1 MKEEEEK
8 NNEYQNL
15 EVSNPELFSKSI
27 GKSTVDQIEDEEKEK
42 KNGCQF
48 PSAYTILL
56 TIELVVFILT
66 FIIPKGQFY
75 KIEYDEDKDI
85 FTVKFQNGSI
95 IEKPAEQYTLDDYN
109 IKIPI
114 ESFKKGY
121 IKKPLSIPDTYERI
135 EGETTD
141 FFNLLL
147 YPIEGIIDS
156 ADIAIFL
163 YILGGIINILLEM
176 NALNAGIGAL
186 ARITKGKEF
195 LLIIL
200 VFVIISL
207 CGSLFG
213 SLEEML
219 PFYPILMPI
228 FLKNNIDPMLAATP
242 IYLGAILGNLFST
255 LNAFTVVIG
264 SYSAGIPFINGVAFR
279 IIALVLGDLISVFYM
294 LYYHKKVRADEKKSV
309 VYDIKNRVIK
319 LFLKEENDK
328 NKKDDENI
336 SNNNEEKPLI
346 KKENEE
352 KLINDEQEENQANK
366 FTLVQKI
373 GLISFLIG
381 FTLMIVGV
389 MAFDWWFEHMAA
401 LFLGFSILLVIL
413 LRKGEAKGIEVFIKG
428 ASDFVG
434 VSMIIG
440 LARGINIT
448 LDEGKIA
455 DTILDSLSSS
465 IGGLNKILF
474 ALVMLIIFMILGIF
488 ISSSSG
494 LAILAVP
501 IFSPLADEVNCKRK
515 IVINTFMYGQNFS
528 CLITPTGIVLI
539 ALQMAGIPYNYWIKF
554 IWPFMAIMFVYLV
567 LLIITDVLVES

>member
-176 NALNAGIGAL
+176 NQ
-186 ARITKGKEF
+186 KEKN
-195 LLIIL
+195 
-200 VFVIISL
+200 
-207 CGSLFG
+207 
-213 SLEEML
+213 
-219 PFYPILMPI
+219 FY
-228 FLKNNIDPMLAATP
+228 
-242 IYLGAILGNLFST
+242 
-255 LNAFTVVIG
+255 
-264 SYSAGIPFINGVAFR
+264 
-279 IIALVLGDLISVFYM
+279 
-294 LYYHKKVRADEKKSV
+294 
-309 VYDIKNRVIK
+309 
-319 LFLKEENDK
+319 
-328 NKKDDENI
+328 
-336 SNNNEEKPLI
+336 
-346 KKENEE
+346 
-352 KLINDEQEENQANK
+352 
-366 FTLVQKI
+366 
-373 GLISFLIG
+373 
-381 FTLMIVGV
+381 
-389 MAFDWWFEHMAA
+389 
-401 LFLGFSILLVIL
+401 
-413 LRKGEAKGIEVFIKG
+413 
-428 ASDFVG
+428 
-434 VSMIIG
+434 
-440 LARGINIT
+440 
-448 LDEGKIA
+448 
-455 DTILDSLSSS
+455 
-465 IGGLNKILF
+465 
-474 ALVMLIIFMILGIF
+474 
-488 ISSSSG
+488 
-494 LAILAVP
+494 
-501 IFSPLADEVNCKRK
+501 
-515 IVINTFMYGQNFS
+515 
-528 CLITPTGIVLI
+528 
-539 ALQMAGIPYNYWIKF
+539 
-554 IWPFMAIMFVYLV
+554 
-567 LLIITDVLVES
+567 